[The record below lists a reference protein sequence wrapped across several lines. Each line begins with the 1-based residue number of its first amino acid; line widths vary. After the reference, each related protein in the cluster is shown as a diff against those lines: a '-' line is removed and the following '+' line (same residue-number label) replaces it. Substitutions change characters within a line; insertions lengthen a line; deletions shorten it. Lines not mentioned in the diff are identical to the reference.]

1 MERRKTPNVSEKLQ
15 VGRIKVHPDGF
26 GFLTPQDGGEEVFVA
41 SRSRANAMDGDVVE
55 VSWWVGPRGL
65 EGQVQRIV
73 TRGRSKITGTLAQR
87 GRTVHLLVDDPR
99 LGFAVSLQG
108 DTKGGLPGQAV
119 VARIV
124 DYPRSAEE
132 VLTVQVIKVLG
143 DPDDPRTE
151 VEKILANAGFEDTFP
166 PDVAAEALA
175 LPSVVTEAD
184 LRDREDLRHI
194 PFTTIDPETARDFD
208 DAVALED
215 LPHGHRLWVA
225 VADVSHYVREGRPLD
240 IEARLRGCSVY
251 LPNRAI
257 PMLPEALSSHMC
269 SLVPE
274 ADRLAM
280 VVRVDFD
287 RHGTPMGA
295 DFCAAVIHSRAR
307 FDYPGVAAALAG
319 DVRGKRKKYEPFLPA
334 LRAMEEFSLI
344 LRKRRF
350 ARGALDL
357 DLPQAVVELDND
369 DPKLVRNVRQSRKD
383 PGERGAYAMIEEFML
398 AANEGVAR
406 SFTEREEDTMWRV
419 HDAPSVE
426 RLETF
431 AALAESYG
439 ITVDVDEVRTPLG
452 LATVS
457 AELKGHRAEK
467 ALSFQ
472 LLRSLKQA
480 TYDVV
485 NIGHFGLA
493 AADYLHFTSPIRR
506 YPDVVVHRLL
516 KRRLATLQRPAGGF
530 PPQDALPP
538 LPSRQEIAATA
549 LQSSQTERKA
559 MEVERETVDVYRTF
573 FMRDRVGDI
582 FDGTVSAV
590 TNFGLFVTI
599 PDPFIEGLI
608 RLEDL
613 PEDEYDFDEVTMR
626 LSGALGGFSIAL
638 GDAVTVEVLNVSVP
652 RRKIDLRLAGEH
664 SHPPQGGKAPARSRS
679 RADKK
684 QNAGSKR
691 QEDTRSHSGK
701 GTKRARTVGTL
712 AKRDDGKRE
721 EKRSEGKRSYV
732 VPSEGPTRAGI
743 VRARPKPAGSA
754 PPSKGRGVKGS
765 PKGRKSPRGRK

>member
-1 MERRKTPNVSEKLQ
+1 MDSRKTPNLTEKLQ

-26 GFLTPQDGGEEVFVA
+26 GFVTPTDGGEDIFIAVR
-41 SRSRANAMDGDVVE
+41 SRSNAMDGDTVE
-55 VSWWVGPRGL
+55 VSWMVGPRGL
-65 EGQVQRIV
+65 EGQVKNV
-73 TRGRSKITGTLAQR
+73 VARGRTKITGTLALK
-87 GRTVHLLVDDPR
+87 GRTTHLVVDDPR
-99 LGFAVSLQG
+99 IGFAVSLKG
-108 DTKGGLPGQAV
+108 DTKGGLTGQAV

-124 DYPRSAEE
+124 DYPRTPEE
-132 VLTVQVIKVLG
+132 ALTVEVVKVLG

-151 VEKILANAGFEDTFP
+151 VEKILANAGIEDTFP
-166 PDVAAEALA
+166 PDVSAEAQA
-175 LPSVVTEAD
+175 LPSVVTAAD
-184 LRDREDLRHI
+184 LNDREDLRHI

-215 LPHGHRLWVA
+215 LPHGHHRLWVA

-240 IEARLRGCSVY
+240 VEAQLRGCSVY

-274 ADRLAM
+274 EDRLAM
-280 VVRVDFD
+280 VVQVDFD
-287 RHGTPMGA
+287 KQGTPVA
-295 DFCAAVIHSRAR
+295 SEFCAAVIHSRAR
-307 FDYPGVAAALAG
+307 FDYPGVAAALGG
-319 DVRGKRKKYEPFLPA
+319 DTRGKRKKYEPFLPA
-334 LRAMEEFSLI
+334 LRAMEEFSI
-344 LRKRRF
+344 VLRKRRF

-398 AANEGVAR
+398 AANEAVAR
-406 SFTEREEDTMWRV
+406 SFGERQEDTMWRV

-431 AALAESYG
+431 AALAEGYG
-439 ITVDVDEVRTPLG
+439 IDVDVDETRTPLG

-457 AELKGHRAEK
+457 AELKGHPAEK

-480 TYDVV
+480 SYDVV

-493 AADYLHFTSPIRR
+493 ATDYLHFTSPIRR

-516 KRRLATLQRPAGGF
+516 KRRLATLKRPAGGF
-530 PPQDALPP
+530 PPQEGLPR
-538 LPSRQEIAATA
+538 LPNREEITATA
-549 LQSSQTERKA
+549 VQSSLTERKA

-582 FDGTVSAV
+582 FEGTVSAV
-590 TNFGLFVTI
+590 TTFGLFVTI
-599 PDPFIEGLI
+599 AEPFIEGLI
-608 RLEDL
+608 RIEDL
-613 PEDEYDFDEVTMR
+613 PQDEYEFDEKTMR
-626 LSGALGGFSIAL
+626 LSGSHGGLSIAL

-664 SHPPQGGKAPARSRS
+664 KSSVQGGKHPTKSRSRS
-679 RADKK
+679 EKK
-684 QNAGSKR
+684 RKP
-691 QEDTRSHSGK
+691 QEKYKEGARGK
-701 GTKRARTVGTL
+701 SDRGGRVNQRARVVG
-712 AKRDDGKRE
+712 E
-721 EKRSEGKRSYV
+721 PEPRSERPRSYV
-732 VPSEGPTRAGI
+732 VPSGGPPSRG
-743 VRARPKPAGSA
+743 RPKPAGGS
-754 PPSKGRGVKGS
+754 PGKGRAGTS
-765 PKGRKSPRGRK
+765 ATKGRKPSRGRK